1 MNVNVFDILIV
12 ALPVAFLI
20 IGFLH
25 TAWREFVSLVGVAVG
40 AVTGVLYGSRVAD
53 LIGRVLPDRE
63 LSEIIGFL
71 MILAAGWALGSM
83 VGGGAER
90 LQSSSRS
97 EESRVFPAVFGA
109 LKGGVL
115 DLSLVWLVD
124 HHIAAFKT
132 VLRNGTLTGYVN
144 EAISYLARHNPL

>member
-12 ALPVAFLI
+12 ALPIAFLI

-25 TAWREFVSLVGVAVG
+25 TAWRELVSLVGVMVG
-40 AVTGVLYGSRVAD
+40 AVTGVLYGSRVAE

-71 MILAAGWALGSM
+71 VILAAGWALGG
-83 VGGGAER
+83 VIGGGAER

-115 DLSLVWLVD
+115 DLALVWLVD
-124 HHIAAFKT
+124 RHIAAFQT
-132 VLRNGTLTGYVN
+132 LLRNGALTGYVN
-144 EAISYLARHNPL
+144 EVLSYLARHNPL

>member
-1 MNVNVFDILIV
+1 MNINVFDILIV

-20 IGFLH
+20 VGFLH
-25 TAWREFVSLVGVAVG
+25 TAWREFVSLVGVAAG
-40 AVTGVLYGSRVAD
+40 AAIGVLYGGRVAD
-53 LIGRVLPDRE
+53 LIGRVLPERE
-63 LSEIIGFL
+63 LAEIIGFL
-71 MILAAGWALGSM
+71 VILAAGWAVGS
-83 VGGGAER
+83 VIGGGAER

-115 DLSLVWLVD
+115 DLALVWLVD

-132 VLRNGTLTGYVN
+132 LLRNGILTGYVN

>member
-1 MNVNVFDILIV
+1 VNVNVFDILIV

-40 AVTGVLYGSRVAD
+40 AATGVLYGSRVAD
-53 LIGRVLPDRE
+53 LIGRVLPDRALAE
-63 LSEIIGFL
+63 VIGFL
-71 MILAAGWALGSM
+71 LILAAGWALGSV

-97 EESRVFPAVFGA
+97 EQSHVFPALFGA
-109 LKGGVL
+109 AKGGVL

-124 HHIAAFKT
+124 RHIAAFQT
-132 VLRNGTLTGYVN
+132 LLRNAALTGYVN
-144 EAISYLARHNPL
+144 EALSYLARHNPL